1 METEQILIKYFENTA
16 GQKITP
22 IAAIE
27 KGNAIDLRSAID
39 VDLKAGEFALIPLGV
54 GMKLPSGYHA
64 QVYPRSSTFKNWGIL
79 QVNSIG
85 IIDESYCGDSDQ
97 WMMPVYATRDVHIP
111 FDSRVCQFMIIKN
124 QPEVEFVEVDQ
135 LDENSRGGFGS
146 TGTK

>member
-22 IAAIE
+22 VAAIE
-27 KGNAIDLRSAID
+27 KGNAIDLRSAVDI
-39 VDLKAGEFALIPLGV
+39 DLKAGEFALIPLGV

-79 QVNSIG
+79 QVNSVG
-85 IIDESYCGDSDQ
+85 IIDESYCGDGDQ
-97 WMMPVYATRDVHIP
+97 WFYPVYATRDVTIP
-111 FDSRVCQFMIIKN
+111 FDSRICQFMIVKN
-124 QPEVEFVEVDQ
+124 QPEVQFVEVTQ
-135 LDENSRGGFGS
+135 LEDENRGGCGS